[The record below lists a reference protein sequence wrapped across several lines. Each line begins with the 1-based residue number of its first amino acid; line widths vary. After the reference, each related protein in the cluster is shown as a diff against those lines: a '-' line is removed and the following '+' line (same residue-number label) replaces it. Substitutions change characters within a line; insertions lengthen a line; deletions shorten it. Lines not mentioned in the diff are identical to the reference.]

1 MLKKQY
7 SKPNNLE
14 RNTKDILFIS
24 LGVASAGFGL
34 KSFLLPNHFLD
45 GGITGISLLL
55 NAVGGFNVSILL
67 VLLNIPFVIIGY
79 YHISKAFAWKTL
91 IAIVGLSLL
100 LTFLEFPLITSDRL
114 LIAFFGGFFLG
125 MGIGLSIRGGCVLD
139 GTEVLAIY
147 TSRRTAISVGDVIL
161 TLNILIFGAAAYLM
175 NVEIA
180 MYAILTFLVA
190 SKTVDFIVQ
199 GIEDY
204 TSVIIVS
211 SNSELIQNAIIT
223 VMGRGVTILKGTS
236 GYGKKGRQE
245 KSIDI
250 IYTVITRLEIQKMR
264 SEIAKI
270 DEDAF
275 VVESRVNDIQG
286 GMIKRR
292 AM

>member
-1 MLKKQY
+1 MVKKQN
-7 SKPNNLE
+7 SMTTNLE
-14 RNTKDILFIS
+14 RNTKDVLFIS

-55 NAVGGFNVSILL
+55 NAIGGFNVSILL

-79 YHISKAFAWKTL
+79 FHISKAFAWKTL
-91 IAIVGLSLL
+91 IAIISLSLL
-100 LTFLEFPLITSDRL
+100 LSFLEFPLITSDRL

-161 TLNILIFGAAAYLM
+161 ILNILIFAAAAYLI

-199 GIEDY
+199 GIEEY

-223 VMGRGVTILKGTS
+223 VMGRGVTIIRGTS

-245 KSIDI
+245 KNIDI

-292 AM
+292 AV

>member
-1 MLKKQY
+1 MRN
-7 SKPNNLE
+7 STTTNLE
-14 RNTKDILFIS
+14 RNAKDILFIS

-45 GGITGISLLL
+45 GGITGVSLLI
-55 NAVGGFNVSILL
+55 NAVGGVNVSILL
-67 VLLNIPFVIIGY
+67 VLLNIPFIVIGY
-79 YHISKAFAWKTL
+79 FHISKSFAWKTL
-91 IAIVGLSLL
+91 IATIGLSLML
-100 LTFLEFPLITSDRL
+100 AFVEFPLITSDRL
-114 LIAFFGGFFLG
+114 LISFFGGFFLG

-147 TSRRTAISVGDVIL
+147 TSRRTAISVGDIIL
-161 TLNILIFGAAAYLM
+161 ILNIMIFGAAVYLI
-175 NVEIA
+175 NSEIA

-199 GIEDY
+199 GIEEY

-211 SNSELIQNAIIT
+211 SKSESIQNAIIS
-223 VMGRGVTILKGTS
+223 VMARGVTILKGTS

-245 KSIDI
+245 KSIDV

>member
-1 MLKKQY
+1 MKKQ
-7 SKPNNLE
+7 NLSAGNFE
-14 RNTKDILFIS
+14 RNAKDILFIS
-24 LGVASAGFGL
+24 MGIVSAGFGL

-45 GGITGISLLL
+45 GGITGISLLI

-67 VLLNIPFVIIGY
+67 FLLNIPFIIIGY
-79 YHISKAFAWKTL
+79 YHISKGFAWKTL
-91 IAIVGLSLL
+91 IAVIGLSLI
-100 LTFLEFPLITSDRL
+100 LTFIEFPLITSDRL

-147 TSRRTAISVGDVIL
+147 TSRRTAISVGDIIL
-161 TLNILIFGAAAYLM
+161 ILNILIFGAAAYLI

-199 GIEDY
+199 GIEEY

-211 SNSELIQNAIIT
+211 SNSELIQNSIIS
-223 VMGRGVTILKGTS
+223 VMGRGVTILKGTG
-236 GYGKKGRQE
+236 GYGKKGRQD
-245 KSIDI
+245 KNIDV
-250 IYTVITRLEIQKMR
+250 IYTVITRLELQKMR

-270 DEDAF
+270 DEHAF

>member
-1 MLKKQY
+1 MVKKQN
-7 SKPNNLE
+7 SMATNLE
-14 RNTKDILFIS
+14 RNTKDVLFIS

-55 NAVGGFNVSILL
+55 NAIGGFNVSILL

-79 YHISKAFAWKTL
+79 FHISKAFAWKTL
-91 IAIVGLSLL
+91 IAIISLSLL
-100 LTFLEFPLITSDRL
+100 LSFLEFPLITSDRL

-161 TLNILIFGAAAYLM
+161 ILNILIFAAAAYLI

-199 GIEDY
+199 GIEEY

-223 VMGRGVTILKGTS
+223 VMGRGVTIIRGTS

-245 KSIDI
+245 KNIDI

-292 AM
+292 AV

>member
-1 MLKKQY
+1 
-7 SKPNNLE
+7 
-14 RNTKDILFIS
+14 
-24 LGVASAGFGL
+24 
-34 KSFLLPNHFLD
+34 
-45 GGITGISLLL
+45 
-55 NAVGGFNVSILL
+55 
-67 VLLNIPFVIIGY
+67 
-79 YHISKAFAWKTL
+79 
-91 IAIVGLSLL
+91 
-100 LTFLEFPLITSDRL
+100 
-114 LIAFFGGFFLG
+114 
-125 MGIGLSIRGGCVLD
+125 
-139 GTEVLAIY
+139 
-147 TSRRTAISVGDVIL
+147 
-161 TLNILIFGAAAYLM
+161 
-175 NVEIA
+175 

-270 DEDAF
+270 DKDAF

>member
-1 MLKKQY
+1 MTT
-7 SKPNNLE
+7 NLE
-14 RNTKDILFIS
+14 RNTKDVLFIS

-55 NAVGGFNVSILL
+55 NAIGGFNVSILL

-79 YHISKAFAWKTL
+79 FHISKAFAWKTL
-91 IAIVGLSLL
+91 IAIISLSLL
-100 LTFLEFPLITSDRL
+100 LSFLEFPLITSDRL

-161 TLNILIFGAAAYLM
+161 ILNILIFAAAAYLI

-199 GIEDY
+199 GIEEY

-223 VMGRGVTILKGTS
+223 VMGRGVTIIRGTS

-245 KSIDI
+245 KNIDI

-292 AM
+292 AV